1 MQKGFTLLE
10 ILIAMAIFTL
20 IGLAST
26 GLLTTVIDS
35 NDLSSERFQKL
46 QQLQRAMVILER
58 DIQQAVPRAARIEGE
73 QQNVVMA
80 GGESDMGDG
89 DTLGFVRN
97 GWHNPQ
103 YMLPR
108 STLQSV
114 VYRLQDGKLER
125 LYSNYV
131 DNVIG
136 HEPKIRVLLDNIERF
151 DVEFLSNQENA
162 DDSDSE
168 SGWSKSY
175 KGSVLPKAVAI
186 EFDSKDFGTI
196 RREFALTPGGQ
207 QS

>member
-80 GGESDMGDG
+80 GGESDMGG
-89 DTLGFVRN
+89 HPRFRAQWLAQPTV
-97 GWHNPQ
+97 HAAPQ
-103 YMLPR
+103 YVAVGSLSLTR
-108 STLQSV
+108 RQ
-114 VYRLQDGKLER
+114 
-125 LYSNYV
+125 
-131 DNVIG
+131 
-136 HEPKIRVLLDNIERF
+136 IRT
-151 DVEFLSNQENA
+151 
-162 DDSDSE
+162 
-168 SGWSKSY
+168 
-175 KGSVLPKAVAI
+175 AI
-186 EFDSKDFGTI
+186 
-196 RREFALTPGGQ
+196 Q
-207 QS
+207 

>member
-80 GGESDMGDG
+80 GDESDMGDG
-89 DTLGFVRN
+89 DTLGFVRS

-151 DVEFLSNQENA
+151 DVEFLSHQENA